1 MFLLAIV
8 AEREVDK
15 AKSQYEESKEFKSE
29 IYNTFLIKYVIRIIS
44 HFIFCYSCYFYKDK
58 IT

>member
-1 MFLLAIV
+1 MFLLAVV
-8 AEREVDK
+8 AERKVDK
-15 AKSQYEESKEFKSE
+15 AKSQYEESKEFRSE
-29 IYNTFLIKYVIRIIS
+29 IYNTFLIKYVIRTIS

>member
-8 AEREVDK
+8 AEREIDK

-29 IYNTFLIKYVIRIIS
+29 IYNTFLIKYVIRTIS